1 MPRVDSN
8 AVPALLWVMTS
19 LALLLLMASEPAKPK
34 VELKVNPQFAMLGIG
49 PRAFATVH
57 FRLSVKDAGVEDY
70 YCPRIEWEWDD
81 GTKGT
86 EESDC
91 PPFATAQKED
101 HERSWNKSRQFWEP
115 GNHVV
120 KVRMYKGDRL
130 IRTIDAK
137 VEVSGEATPGR
148 FRER

>member
-1 MPRVDSN
+1 
-8 AVPALLWVMTS
+8 MTS
-19 LALLLLMASEPAKPK
+19 LALVLFLASEPAKPK
-34 VELKVNPQFAMLGIG
+34 VELKVNPAFAMLGVG
-49 PRAFATVH
+49 PRASATVR
-57 FRLSVKDAGVEDY
+57 FRLSVKDGGDENY
-70 YCPRIEWEWDD
+70 YCPRIEWEWED

-91 PPFATAQKED
+91 PAFELAQKED
-101 HERSWNKSRQFWEP
+101 HERTWNKSHQFWEP

-130 IRTIDAK
+130 IRTLDAK